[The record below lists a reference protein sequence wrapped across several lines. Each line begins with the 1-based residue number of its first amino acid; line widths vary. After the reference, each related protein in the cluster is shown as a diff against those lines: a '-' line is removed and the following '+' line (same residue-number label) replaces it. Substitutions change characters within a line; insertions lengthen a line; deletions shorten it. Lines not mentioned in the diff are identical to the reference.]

1 MKAQGWVLVTAP
13 AVEPLGTDELKEHLR
28 ISADDEALLLGD
40 YIAWARAQ
48 AEEYT
53 GRAFITQ
60 TWDVHFTGWP
70 CDSRGFEIPLPPLQS
85 VTSIKYTPE
94 GGAQQTLSASV
105 YSVLTAVEP
114 GRIILKHD
122 QEWPSETL
130 DAGLPIVVRVVCGYG
145 LAAAVPAGIKQGLR
159 WLVGHAYENRE
170 AVTLAAVPPQKVP
183 MSALWALDPHRFRYV
198 W

>member
-1 MKAQGWVLVTAP
+1 MKAQGWVLVTGP
-13 AVEPLGTDELKEHLR
+13 TSEPLTAQEVREHLR
-28 ISADDEALLLGD
+28 ISASDEEMLIGD

-48 AEEYT
+48 AEEHT

-70 CDSRGFEIPLPPLQS
+70 SDAKGFEIPLPPLQS

-94 GGAQQTLSASV
+94 GGAQATLSASV
-105 YSVLTAVEP
+105 YSVLAAVEP

-122 QEWPSETL
+122 QAWPSETL
-130 DAGLPIVVRVVCGYG
+130 DAGLPVVVRVVCGW
-145 LAAAVPAGIKQGLR
+145 AAADAVPAGIKQGIR

-170 AVTLAAVPPQKVP
+170 AVTMANVPPQKLP
-183 MSALWALDPHRFRYV
+183 MSATWALDVHRFRY